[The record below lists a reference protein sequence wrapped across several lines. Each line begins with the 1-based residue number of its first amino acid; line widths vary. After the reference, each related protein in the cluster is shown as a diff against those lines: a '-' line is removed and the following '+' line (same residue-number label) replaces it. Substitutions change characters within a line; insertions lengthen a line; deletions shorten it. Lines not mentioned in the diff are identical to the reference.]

1 MQPSPT
7 AFPPDQVEAPQPKMS
22 ATSPPVQDHRI
33 DTPDGVLFCRVW
45 SPAVS
50 GARAP
55 IVLLH
60 DSLGSVELWRGF
72 PEALCAATGRQV
84 VAYDRLG
91 FGRSDAHPATL
102 ALDFIAREAENGFD
116 TVLRHLG
123 IEGFILF
130 GHSVGGGMAVNC
142 AAHHAGTC
150 VGLITESAQS
160 FLEERTVKGLEEARE
175 FFKDP
180 AQIARLERYHGD
192 KARWVLDAWIES
204 WLHPEFETWS
214 LREVLPQLRCPAL
227 AIHGVEDE
235 YGTTRHPELIA
246 ELSGGPTRLALM
258 PDTRHV
264 PHREKEA
271 EVIAMVAEFVRELP

>member
-1 MQPSPT
+1 MSPAVPAIT
-7 AFPPDQVEAPQPKMS
+7 PRD
-22 ATSPPVQDHRI
+22 TWI
-33 DTPDGVLFCRVW
+33 DGRGGRLFARLW
-45 SPAVS
+45 SPA
-50 GARAP
+50 AP
-55 IVLLH
+55 ASDVPLILFH
-60 DSLGSVELWRGF
+60 DSLGSVELWRDF
-72 PEALCAATGRQV
+72 PAALAAQSGRTV

-91 FGRSDAHPATL
+91 FGRSDVRRGPL
-102 ALDFIAREAENGFD
+102 PLDFIAAEADGGFAD
-116 TVLRHLG
+116 LRRQLAIG
-123 IEGFILF
+123 RFALF

-142 AAHHAGTC
+142 AAHHAETC

-160 FLEERTVKGLEEARE
+160 FLEDRTVKGLEEARE

-180 AQIARLERYHGD
+180 AQVARLERYHGD

-204 WLHPEFETWS
+204 WLHPEFENWS
-214 LREVLPQLRCPAL
+214 LRAVLPQLRCPAL

-271 EVIAMVAEFVRELP
+271 EVIAMVADFVRELP